1 MGTPDSIRDG
11 IIGLHIPTSKMPK
24 IEFLKDWKDCHAK
37 GSVFDATPDFAA
49 ILIETGYAKAV
60 SKPPRHKMITSPPK
74 EKRHYHVG

>member
-1 MGTPDSIRDG
+1 MPGSTRDG
-11 IIGLHIPTSKMPK
+11 TTGLYIPTSEMPK